1 MELVPKDE
9 EVKELVG
16 DPQMEEQTPPQP
28 EMSEMEFKKLMKEM
42 IGRTKLRHELIK
54 LEAEMANYELA
65 RVQATMQLAQLQ
77 APSPENYVMPEMG
90 STTVAECNETI
101 ETPVEK

>member
-1 MELVPKDE
+1 MPKEE

-16 DPQMEEQTPPQP
+16 STTPQEEGP
-28 EMSEMEFKKLMKEM
+28 EMSELEFKKLMKEM

-77 APSPENYVMPEMG
+77 APTPENNITPEMMDSPESPKDNM
-90 STTVAECNETI
+90 
-101 ETPVEK
+101 